1 MILQA
6 DSVLLGRKGTM
17 RPTASGLSRI
27 AWKEWQTEA
36 WRRISGFSGPSS
48 MPNTEQ
54 TVEDSGEDEDEGE
67 QIAQK
72 LEVAI
77 QHVNFGGAHC
87 GGKGI

>member
-1 MILQA
+1 
-6 DSVLLGRKGTM
+6 
-17 RPTASGLSRI
+17 
-27 AWKEWQTEA
+27 
-36 WRRISGFSGPSS
+36 

-77 QHVNFGGAHC
+77 QHLNFTGYSLWGG
-87 GGKGI
+87 GGDLTAVGGVDSEDFLSDSGEQAAFVMQI